1 MLETSNTISFNI
13 NSSIQDS
20 STENLYKG
28 KHYKLNYTLQ
38 FLFSIN
44 IKWYIIINAQ
54 DTRKT
59 KTS

>member
-1 MLETSNTISFNI
+1 MKRTLKWNKMMLETSNTISFNI

-44 IKWYIIINAQ
+44 IK
-54 DTRKT
+54 
-59 KTS
+59 